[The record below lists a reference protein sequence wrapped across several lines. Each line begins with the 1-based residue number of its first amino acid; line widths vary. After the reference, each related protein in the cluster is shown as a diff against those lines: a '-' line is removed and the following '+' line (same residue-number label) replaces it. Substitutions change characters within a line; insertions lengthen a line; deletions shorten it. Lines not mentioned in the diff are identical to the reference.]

1 MERIKAIVDYALD
14 GNLTEMRDTLH
25 AEMLDRV
32 QLTLEGLKKYVAQS
46 LILPE
51 SKEEDDEDEDDKDE
65 KKEKKS
71 KKDDDDDD
79 HDDEKEDKKLVK
91 KMVKKDALKNEEVE
105 SLDETPETKPKRVVQ
120 GPAPAGTFAA
130 DKAAGKFKA
139 LKKKFGDPNK
149 KPKKVVGEEVEQID
163 EISKDLAGR
172 YAEKAAV
179 SNFKTRYNMAQKQ
192 DNWDKSKLA
201 KHFTKRPELT
211 DKEKDKIEKR
221 SKGVDSALNRIQGVP
236 KSSRISLK
244 DVMPNNEEVEQIDE
258 KNWIKGAI
266 KHKGALHKEL
276 GVPEGK
282 KIPEKELE
290 KAAHAKGKEGR
301 RARLAMTLKDM
312 R

>member
-51 SKEEDDEDEDDKDE
+51 GKEENDKDEDDDD

-71 KKDDDDDD
+71 KKEDEEDG

-91 KMVKKDALKNEEVE
+91 KMVKKDALKNEEAE
-105 SLDETPETKPKRVVQ
+105 PLDETPETKPKKVVQ
-120 GPAPAGTFAA
+120 GTAPAGTFAA
-130 DKAAGKFKA
+130 DKAAGKFKT
-139 LKKKFGDPNK
+139 LNKKFGDPNK
-149 KPKKVVGEEVEQID
+149 KPKKVVGEE
-163 EISKDLAGR
+163 A
-172 YAEKAAV
+172 
-179 SNFKTRYNMAQKQ
+179 
-192 DNWDKSKLA
+192 
-201 KHFTKRPELT
+201 
-211 DKEKDKIEKR
+211 
-221 SKGVDSALNRIQGVP
+221 
-236 KSSRISLK
+236 
-244 DVMPNNEEVEQIDE
+244 EQIDE

-290 KAAHAKGKEGR
+290 KAAHASGKEGR
-301 RARLAMTLKDM
+301 RARLAMTLKGLK
-312 R
+312 